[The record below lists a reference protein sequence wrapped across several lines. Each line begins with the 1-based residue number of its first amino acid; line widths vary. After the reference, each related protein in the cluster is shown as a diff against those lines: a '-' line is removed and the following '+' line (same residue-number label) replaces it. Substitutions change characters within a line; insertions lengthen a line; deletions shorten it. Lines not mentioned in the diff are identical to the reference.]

1 MIRKVNKT
9 GLWKLVSVLVLMPS
23 VGAAFGEMWQPPKDF
38 KVSDHFVCYGSGNIS
53 WDWRALDDPNN
64 NPILVAC
71 LAGATDESL
80 RALGVA
86 DLPQRLEKLQRAN
99 LVRKTEHGYTFAF
112 PAVIGEKRAR
122 LQEYVEQASKP
133 LLPFAERMVADIRPH
148 LAGRE
153 EMLYH
158 VLWSDIMD
166 ASFAW
171 DIARAAMTRQV
182 PSGDTSSDNKGWVI
196 YPPHPSDVGTNT
208 YNTMTGNLCITWS
221 RNTPSPNA
229 ICDAVSQHEV
239 ELVDAVEKNGV
250 VTSKAA
256 KDALGKYGLVDDT
269 GRVRLYT
276 VAADSEAAKAYVELG
291 RQFGQEIMNHL
302 DVTKVADML
311 GVAPGVAFLI
321 AYHEVCWQLLHD
333 LAPKGSLPVP
343 ELVARAGA
351 DLSKTRELVTLAIV
365 PKASYPFLET
375 AMSEQEKA
383 AIKRFNEVKS
393 KILAGEKY
401 FNLSTPVDALLSLI
415 SATVSKD
422 ADSYRKTNP
431 GTDSAPEFDQGW
443 IDDYKQMC
451 IYRVEPWSKTPAE
464 GDVHPIYVAD
474 EGKKEFSD
482 TEVFIYRGA
491 RWQKLFNNGNSRT
504 DWRQGVDWAKSLL
517 KQQKIHESE
526 KKL

>member
-1 MIRKVNKT
+1 MIRKMNTTV
-9 GLWKLVSVLVLMPS
+9 LWRPVSVLVVVLS
-23 VGAAFGEMWQPPKDF
+23 IGVAFGETWRPPQRF
-38 KVSDHFVCYGSGNIS
+38 KVSDYFVCYGGGNIS
-53 WDWRALDDPNN
+53 WDWDALKDPNN

-71 LAGATDESL
+71 LAGATEESL
-80 RALGVA
+80 KALGVG
-86 DLPQRLEKLQRAN
+86 DLSQRLEKLQRAN
-99 LVRKTEHGYTFAF
+99 VIRKTEGGYMFAF

-122 LQEYVEQASKP
+122 LQEYVEQVSRP

-196 YPPHPSDVGTNT
+196 YPPHPSDVGTNS
-208 YNTMTGNLCITWS
+208 YDTGTGSLHITWS

-229 ICDAVSQHEV
+229 IWDAVSEHEV
-239 ELVDAVEKNGV
+239 ELVDAVEKKGV
-250 VTSKAA
+250 VASKEAR
-256 KDALGKYGLVDDT
+256 DALAKYGLTDDA

-276 VAADSEAAKAYVELG
+276 VAADSAAAKAYIALG
-291 RQFGQEIMNHL
+291 QQFGQEMMNQL
-302 DVTKVADML
+302 DVPKVAEML
-311 GVAPGVAFLI
+311 GAPPGVAFLI
-321 AYHEVCWQLLHD
+321 VYHEVCWQLLQD
-333 LAPKGSLPVP
+333 LAHKGTLPVP
-343 ELVARAGA
+343 ELVAKKRG
-351 DLSKTRELVTLAIV
+351 DLSKARELVTLAIV
-365 PKASYPFLET
+365 PRASYPFLQT
-375 AMSEQEKA
+375 AMGEQEKA
-383 AIKRFNEVKS
+383 ALKRFYEIRS
-393 KILAGEKY
+393 KILGGEKY
-401 FNLSTPVDALLSLI
+401 LDLSTPVDALLSLI
-415 SATVSKD
+415 SAVVSKD
-422 ADSYRKTNP
+422 PDAYGKANP
-431 GTDSAPEFDQGW
+431 SAGRPSEFDQGW
-443 IDDYKQMC
+443 IDNYKKMC

-482 TEVFIYRGA
+482 IEVFIYRGA

-517 KQQKIHESE
+517 K
-526 KKL
+526 